1 MSSNHKFES
10 NKKYFTISIY
20 TIAVILI
27 GCVIFRFITQWSN
40 TSKLISQLWDILFP
54 FFMGFLIAYILNP
67 VVAFFQRNVSIK
79 LLKKKSAS
87 TQRGLAIL
95 ISYLVMV
102 GFIIVCLRFIIPQL
116 YDSIREL
123 SLMIPDIY
131 KSIMS
136 IFEHYRENSTDM
148 FPGQIADMIETKTL
162 PKLFELTNNLL
173 TNIVPMLYEA
183 SMSFAKGLFNLFI
196 AFIVS
201 IYMTIDKFILKN
213 AGKRLVLAIFN
224 ENFSY
229 RVLRTLKDCHNIFSG
244 FIIGK
249 SIDSLIIGLLAFV
262 AMTIL
267 KLPYTVLISVIIGVT
282 NMIPYFG
289 PFIGAIPGVLLLLI
303 VSPKMCIIFAI
314 LIFLLQQFDGSILG
328 AVPGA
333 FILFIVSPTKCLIFI
348 IMVFVLQQFDG
359 LILGPKILG
368 ESTGVRPLLILF
380 SITVGGAYFGP
391 LGMFLGVPFFATVQ
405 FLIGNW
411 VDYRLYKKNIK
422 LEKEA

>member
-1 MSSNHKFES
+1 MGNL
-10 NKKYFTISIY
+10 ISIFY
-20 TIAVILI
+20 
-27 GCVIFRFITQWSN
+27 G
-40 TSKLISQLWDILFP
+40 ISDCLYFKSRRS
-54 FFMGFLIAYILNP
+54 FLP
-67 VVAFFQRNVSIK
+67 
-79 LLKKKSAS
+79 KKCINKTFKEDA
-87 TQRGLAIL
+87 QRGLAIL

-289 PFIGAIPGVLLLLI
+289 PFIGGFPAVLVALMTGDLFHAL
-303 VSPKMCIIFAI
+303 
-314 LIFLLQQFDGSILG
+314 
-328 AVPGA
+328 AV
-333 FILFIVSPTKCLIFI
+333 L
-348 IMVFVLQQFDG
+348 VFVFALQQFDG
-359 LILGPKILG
+359 LFLGPKILG
-368 ESTGVRPLLILF
+368 DVVGISPFWVLL
-380 SITVGGAYFGP
+380 SITVFGHFFGFI
-391 LGMFLGVPFFATVQ
+391 GMFLGVPMICVIRMLFNDIIDFR
-405 FLIGNW
+405 N
-411 VDYRLYKKNIK
+411 KM
-422 LEKEA
+422 KELDT

>member
-67 VVAFFQRNVSIK
+67 VVAFFQRNVSMK
-79 LLKKKSAS
+79 LLKKKSANA
-87 TQRGLAIL
+87 QRGLAIL

-289 PFIGAIPGVLLLLI
+289 P
-303 VSPKMCIIFAI
+303 II
-314 LIFLLQQFDGSILG
+314 G

-380 SITVGGAYFGP
+380 SITVGGVCSAEERILYFL
-391 LGMFLGVPFFATVQ
+391 LGSFVIGH

>member
-40 TSKLISQLWDILFP
+40 TSKLISQLWEILFP

-289 PFIGAIPGVLLLLI
+289 P
-303 VSPKMCIIFAI
+303 II
-314 LIFLLQQFDGSILG
+314 G

-368 ESTGVRPLLILF
+368 DSTGLKPLWIIF
-380 SITVGGAYFGP
+380 AITVGGSIAGV
-391 LGMFLGVPFFATVQ
+391 LGMFLGVPAVAFIRY
-405 FLIGNW
+405 LIQ
-411 VDYRLYKKNIK
+411 RLINHQLQKRDESLPEHLQPFEFDSTKH
-422 LEKEA
+422 

>member
-1 MSSNHKFES
+1 MANNHKFES

-20 TIAVILI
+20 TTVVILI
-27 GCVIFRFITQWSN
+27 GCIIFRFVTQWST
-40 TSKLISQLWDILFP
+40 TSKFISQLWGILFP

-67 VVAFFQRNVSIK
+67 VVSFFQRNVSARI
-79 LLKKKSAS
+79 LKSKPDK
-87 TQRGLAIL
+87 QRGLAIL

-102 GFIIVCLRFIIPQL
+102 GCIIICLRFIIPQL

-131 KSIMS
+131 NSIMS
-136 IFEHYRENSTDM
+136 MSEQYRENSTDI
-148 FPGQIADMIETKTL
+148 FPDQIADMIETKTL

-201 IYMTIDKFILKN
+201 IYMTIDKFILKY
-213 AGKRLVLAIFN
+213 AGKRIVLAIFN

-267 KLPYTVLISVIIGVT
+267 KLPYTVLISVIIGIT

-289 PFIGAIPGVLLLLI
+289 P
-303 VSPKMCIIFAI
+303 II
-314 LIFLLQQFDGSILG
+314 G

-333 FILFIVSPTKCLIFI
+333 FILFIVSPMKCLIFI

-405 FLIGNW
+405 FLIKNW
-411 VDYRLYKKNIK
+411 VDYRLYKKKIK
-422 LEKEA
+422 IKKEE

>member
-40 TSKLISQLWDILFP
+40 TSKLISQLWEILFP

-79 LLKKKSAS
+79 LLKKKSANA
-87 TQRGLAIL
+87 QRGLAIL

-289 PFIGAIPGVLLLLI
+289 P
-303 VSPKMCIIFAI
+303 II
-314 LIFLLQQFDGSILG
+314 G

-422 LEKEA
+422 LEKEALHNKRIDSYDIL

>member
-1 MSSNHKFES
+1 MPSNHKFES

-40 TSKLISQLWDILFP
+40 TSKLISQLWEILFP

-67 VVAFFQRNVSIK
+67 VVAFFQRNVSMK
-79 LLKKKSAS
+79 LLKKKSANA
-87 TQRGLAIL
+87 QRGLAIL

-289 PFIGAIPGVLLLLI
+289 P
-303 VSPKMCIIFAI
+303 II
-314 LIFLLQQFDGSILG
+314 G

-405 FLIGNW
+405 FLIGNIIRGLTHMIFCESILF
-411 VDYRLYKKNIK
+411 YCY
-422 LEKEA
+422 

>member
-67 VVAFFQRNVSIK
+67 VVAFFQRNVSMK
-79 LLKKKSAS
+79 LLKKKSANA
-87 TQRGLAIL
+87 QRGLAIL

-289 PFIGAIPGVLLLLI
+289 PFIGGFPAVLVALMTGDLFHAL
-303 VSPKMCIIFAI
+303 
-314 LIFLLQQFDGSILG
+314 
-328 AVPGA
+328 AV
-333 FILFIVSPTKCLIFI
+333 L
-348 IMVFVLQQFDG
+348 VFVFALQQFDG
-359 LILGPKILG
+359 LFLGPKILG
-368 ESTGVRPLLILF
+368 DVVGISPFWVLL
-380 SITVGGAYFGP
+380 SITVFGHFFGFI
-391 LGMFLGVPFFATVQ
+391 GMFLGVPMICVIRMLFNDIIDFR
-405 FLIGNW
+405 N
-411 VDYRLYKKNIK
+411 KM
-422 LEKEA
+422 KELDT

>member
-40 TSKLISQLWDILFP
+40 TSKLISQLWEILFP

-289 PFIGAIPGVLLLLI
+289 P
-303 VSPKMCIIFAI
+303 II
-314 LIFLLQQFDGSILG
+314 G

-333 FILFIVSPTKCLIFI
+333 FILFIVSPTPYKVLINDKDYAFYSTYTNHKRE
-348 IMVFVLQQFDG
+348 FFD
-359 LILGPKILG
+359 
-368 ESTGVRPLLILF
+368 E
-380 SITVGGAYFGP
+380 
-391 LGMFLGVPFFATVQ
+391 FFADEKTGRLIIPEPILNPLHPHEDVNCKLIDVETGDYSEFKMNVDASINRCQDYTVWQ
-405 FLIGNW
+405 
-411 VDYRLYKKNIK
+411 KKGIDP
-422 LEKEA
+422 

>member
-1 MSSNHKFES
+1 MPSNHKFES

-20 TIAVILI
+20 TIVVSLI
-27 GCVIFRFITQWSN
+27 GCVIFRFVTQWST
-40 TSKLISQLWDILFP
+40 TSKLISKLWETLFP

-67 VVAFFQRNVSIK
+67 VVSFFQRNISAK
-79 LLKKKSAS
+79 LFKNKSAKL
-87 TQRGLAIL
+87 QRGSAIL
-95 ISYLVMV
+95 ISYLVLV
-102 GFIIVCLRFIIPQL
+102 GFIIICLRFIIPQL
-116 YDSIREL
+116 YDSLREL

-131 KSIMS
+131 KSIMDM
-136 IFEHYRENSTDM
+136 FEQYRENSTDM
-148 FPGQIADMIETKTL
+148 LPDQIAKMIETKTL
-162 PKLFELTNNLL
+162 PKIFELTNNLL

-183 SMSFAKGLFNLFI
+183 SMSIAKGLFNLFI

-201 IYMTIDKFILKN
+201 IYMTIDKSILKN
-213 AGKRLVLAIFN
+213 AGKRVVLAIFN

-249 SIDSLIIGLLAFV
+249 SIDSLIIGLLAFA

-267 KLPYTVLISVIIGVT
+267 RLPYTVLISVIIGIT

-289 PFIGAIPGVLLLLI
+289 P
-303 VSPKMCIIFAI
+303 II
-314 LIFLLQQFDGSILG
+314 G

-333 FILFIVSPTKCLIFI
+333 FILFIVSPMKCLIFI

-411 VDYRLYKKNIK
+411 VDYRLYKKKITIDEN
-422 LEKEA
+422 E

>member
-67 VVAFFQRNVSIK
+67 VVAFFQRNVSMK
-79 LLKKKSAS
+79 LLKKKSANA
-87 TQRGLAIL
+87 QRGLAIL

-267 KLPYTVLISVIIGVT
+267 KLPYTVLISVII
-282 NMIPYFG
+282 
-289 PFIGAIPGVLLLLI
+289 
-303 VSPKMCIIFAI
+303 
-314 LIFLLQQFDGSILG
+314 
-328 AVPGA
+328 
-333 FILFIVSPTKCLIFI
+333 LFIVSPTKCLIFI

-405 FLIGNW
+405 FLIRNW

>member
-1 MSSNHKFES
+1 MILLINYHSKRSLKCQVTTNSNRI
-10 NKKYFTISIY
+10 KKYFTISIY

-40 TSKLISQLWDILFP
+40 TSKLISQLWEILFP

-289 PFIGAIPGVLLLLI
+289 P
-303 VSPKMCIIFAI
+303 II
-314 LIFLLQQFDGSILG
+314 G

>member
-1 MSSNHKFES
+1 MASNHKFES

-20 TIAVILI
+20 TTVVILI
-27 GCVIFRFITQWSN
+27 GCIIFRFITQWST
-40 TSKLISQLWDILFP
+40 TSKFISQLWGILFP

-67 VVAFFQRNVSIK
+67 VVSFFQRNVSAKI
-79 LLKKKSAS
+79 LKNKPDK
-87 TQRGLAIL
+87 QRGLAIL

-102 GFIIVCLRFIIPQL
+102 GCIIICLRFIIPQL
-116 YDSIREL
+116 YDSVREL

-131 KSIMS
+131 KSINS
-136 IFEHYRENSTDM
+136 IFEHYRENGTDM
-148 FPGQIADMIETKTL
+148 LPGQIADMIETKTL

-173 TNIVPMLYEA
+173 ANIVPMLYEA
-183 SMSFAKGLFNLFI
+183 SMSFAKGLFNVFI

-201 IYMTIDKFILKN
+201 IYMTIDKFILKD
-213 AGKRLVLAIFN
+213 AGKRVVLAIFN

-229 RVLRTLKDCHNIFSG
+229 RVLRTLKDCHNIFSS

-267 KLPYTVLISVIIGVT
+267 KLPYTVLISVIIGIT
-282 NMIPYFG
+282 TMIPYFG
-289 PFIGAIPGVLLLLI
+289 P
-303 VSPKMCIIFAI
+303 II
-314 LIFLLQQFDGSILG
+314 G

-333 FILFIVSPTKCLIFI
+333 FILLIVSPMKCLIFV
-348 IMVFVLQQFDG
+348 IMVFILQQFDG

-368 ESTGVRPLLILF
+368 DSTGVRPLLILF

-391 LGMFLGVPFFATVQ
+391 LGMFLGVPFFATIQ

-422 LEKEA
+422 LEKEN

>member
-1 MSSNHKFES
+1 MGNL
-10 NKKYFTISIY
+10 ISI
-20 TIAVILI
+20 
-27 GCVIFRFITQWSN
+27 
-40 TSKLISQLWDILFP
+40 
-54 FFMGFLIAYILNP
+54 FMGFLIAYILNP

-87 TQRGLAIL
+87 TQRGLAIS

-201 IYMTIDKFILKN
+201 IYMTIDKFILKM
-213 AGKRLVLAIFN
+213 L
-224 ENFSY
+224 ENDWFLQS
-229 RVLRTLKDCHNIFSG
+229 LMKI
-244 FIIGK
+244 
-249 SIDSLIIGLLAFV
+249 SLIV
-262 AMTIL
+262 
-267 KLPYTVLISVIIGVT
+267 
-282 NMIPYFG
+282 YF
-289 PFIGAIPGVLLLLI
+289 AL
-303 VSPKMCIIFAI
+303 
-314 LIFLLQQFDGSILG
+314 
-328 AVPGA
+328 
-333 FILFIVSPTKCLIFI
+333 
-348 IMVFVLQQFDG
+348 
-359 LILGPKILG
+359 
-368 ESTGVRPLLILF
+368 
-380 SITVGGAYFGP
+380 
-391 LGMFLGVPFFATVQ
+391 
-405 FLIGNW
+405 
-411 VDYRLYKKNIK
+411 
-422 LEKEA
+422 

>member
-1 MSSNHKFES
+1 MPSNHKFES

-40 TSKLISQLWDILFP
+40 TSKLISQLWEILFP

-289 PFIGAIPGVLLLLI
+289 P
-303 VSPKMCIIFAI
+303 II
-314 LIFLLQQFDGSILG
+314 G

-368 ESTGVRPLLILF
+368 DSTGLKPLWIIF
-380 SITVGGAYFGP
+380 AITVGGSIAGV
-391 LGMFLGVPFFATVQ
+391 LGMFLGVPAVAFIRY
-405 FLIGNW
+405 LIQ
-411 VDYRLYKKNIK
+411 RLINHQLQKRDESLPEHLQPFEFDSTKH
-422 LEKEA
+422 

>member
-40 TSKLISQLWDILFP
+40 TSKLISQLWEILFP

-289 PFIGAIPGVLLLLI
+289 PFIGGFPAVLVALMTGDLFHAL
-303 VSPKMCIIFAI
+303 
-314 LIFLLQQFDGSILG
+314 
-328 AVPGA
+328 AV
-333 FILFIVSPTKCLIFI
+333 L
-348 IMVFVLQQFDG
+348 VFVFALQQFDG
-359 LILGPKILG
+359 LFLGPKILG
-368 ESTGVRPLLILF
+368 DVVGISPFWVLL
-380 SITVGGAYFGP
+380 SITVFGHFFGFI
-391 LGMFLGVPFFATVQ
+391 GMFLGVPMICVIRMLFNDIIDFR
-405 FLIGNW
+405 N
-411 VDYRLYKKNIK
+411 KM
-422 LEKEA
+422 KELDT

>member
-1 MSSNHKFES
+1 
-10 NKKYFTISIY
+10 
-20 TIAVILI
+20 
-27 GCVIFRFITQWSN
+27 
-40 TSKLISQLWDILFP
+40 
-54 FFMGFLIAYILNP
+54 MGFLIAYILNP
-67 VVAFFQRNVSIK
+67 VVSFFQRNVSARI
-79 LLKKKSAS
+79 LKSKPDK
-87 TQRGLAIL
+87 QRGLAIL

-102 GFIIVCLRFIIPQL
+102 GCIIVCLRFIIPQL

-131 KSIMS
+131 NSIMS
-136 IFEHYRENSTDM
+136 MFEQYRENSTDI
-148 FPGQIADMIETKTL
+148 FPDQIADMIETKTL

-201 IYMTIDKFILKN
+201 IYMTIDKFILKY
-213 AGKRLVLAIFN
+213 AGKRIVLAIFN

-229 RVLRTLKDCHNIFSG
+229 RVLRTLKDCHKIFSG

-267 KLPYTVLISVIIGVT
+267 KLPYTVLISVIIGIT

-289 PFIGAIPGVLLLLI
+289 P
-303 VSPKMCIIFAI
+303 II
-314 LIFLLQQFDGSILG
+314 G

-333 FILFIVSPTKCLIFI
+333 FILFIVSPMKCLIFI

-405 FLIGNW
+405 FLIKNW
-411 VDYRLYKKNIK
+411 VDYRLYKKKIK
-422 LEKEA
+422 IKKKSKRRGLPYLIFCRAILFYLSLICYLFCQII

>member
-1 MSSNHKFES
+1 MANNHKFES

-20 TIAVILI
+20 TIVVLLI
-27 GCVIFRFITQWSN
+27 GCIIFRFVTQWST
-40 TSKLISQLWDILFP
+40 TSKFISQLWEILFP

-67 VVAFFQRNVSIK
+67 VVSFFQRNLTTRLFKDKSTK
-79 LLKKKSAS
+79 L
-87 TQRGLAIL
+87 QRGSAIL

-102 GFIIVCLRFIIPQL
+102 GFIIICLRFIIPQL

-131 KSIMS
+131 KSITDV
-136 IFEHYRENSTDM
+136 FEQYRENSSDM
-148 FPGQIADMIETKTL
+148 LPDQIAEILETKTL
-162 PKLFELTNNLL
+162 PKLFELTNNIL
-173 TNIVPMLYEA
+173 TNLFPMLYEA

-201 IYMTIDKFILKN
+201 IYMTIDKAILKS
-213 AGKRLVLAIFN
+213 AGKRMVLAIFS
-224 ENFSY
+224 ENLSY
-229 RVLRTLKDCHNIFSG
+229 RVLRTLKDCHNIFSS

-249 SIDSLIIGLLAFV
+249 SIDSLIIGLLAFA
-262 AMTIL
+262 AMNIL
-267 KLPYTVLISVIIGVT
+267 RLPYTVLISVIIGIT

-289 PFIGAIPGVLLLLI
+289 P
-303 VSPKMCIIFAI
+303 II
-314 LIFLLQQFDGSILG
+314 G

-333 FILFIVSPTKCLIFI
+333 FILFIVSPMKCLIFV
-348 IMVFVLQQFDG
+348 IMAFVLQQFDG

-391 LGMFLGVPFFATVQ
+391 LGMFLGVPFFATIQ

-411 VDYRLYKKNIK
+411 IDYRLYKKNVK
-422 LEKEA
+422 MNEEK

>member
-1 MSSNHKFES
+1 
-10 NKKYFTISIY
+10 
-20 TIAVILI
+20 
-27 GCVIFRFITQWSN
+27 
-40 TSKLISQLWDILFP
+40 
-54 FFMGFLIAYILNP
+54 
-67 VVAFFQRNVSIK
+67 
-79 LLKKKSAS
+79 
-87 TQRGLAIL
+87 
-95 ISYLVMV
+95 MV

-131 KSIMS
+131 KSIVS

-249 SIDSLIIGLLAFV
+249 SIDSLIIGLLGFCCDDYFK
-262 AMTIL
+262 TSLYRIDQCYYRCHKYDFLIL
-267 KLPYTVLISVIIGVT
+267 DRSLVQFP
-282 NMIPYFG
+282 
-289 PFIGAIPGVLLLLI
+289 VLLFFYRKPDKVPDLYYHW
-303 VSPKMCIIFAI
+303 
-314 LIFLLQQFDGSILG
+314 FLS
-328 AVPGA
+328 
-333 FILFIVSPTKCLIFI
+333 C
-348 IMVFVLQQFDG
+348 
-359 LILGPKILG
+359 
-368 ESTGVRPLLILF
+368 
-380 SITVGGAYFGP
+380 
-391 LGMFLGVPFFATVQ
+391 
-405 FLIGNW
+405 
-411 VDYRLYKKNIK
+411 
-422 LEKEA
+422 

>member
-1 MSSNHKFES
+1 MASNHKFES

-20 TIAVILI
+20 TTVVILI
-27 GCVIFRFITQWSN
+27 GCIIFRFVTQWST
-40 TSKLISQLWDILFP
+40 TSKFISQLWGILFP

-67 VVAFFQRNVSIK
+67 VVSFFQRNVSAKI
-79 LLKKKSAS
+79 LKGKPEK
-87 TQRGLAIL
+87 QRGLAIL

-102 GFIIVCLRFIIPQL
+102 GCIIICLRFIIPQL
-116 YDSIREL
+116 YDSVREL

-131 KSIMS
+131 KSINS
-136 IFEHYRENSTDM
+136 IFEHYRENGTDM
-148 FPGQIADMIETKTL
+148 LPGQIADMIETKTL

-173 TNIVPMLYEA
+173 ANIVPMLYEA
-183 SMSFAKGLFNLFI
+183 SMSFAKGLFNVFI

-213 AGKRLVLAIFN
+213 AGKRVVLAIFN

-229 RVLRTLKDCHNIFSG
+229 RVLRTLKDCHNIFSS

-267 KLPYTVLISVIIGVT
+267 KLPYTVLISVIIGIT

-289 PFIGAIPGVLLLLI
+289 P
-303 VSPKMCIIFAI
+303 II
-314 LIFLLQQFDGSILG
+314 G

-333 FILFIVSPTKCLIFI
+333 FILLIVSPMKCLIFV

-368 ESTGVRPLLILF
+368 DSTGVRPLLILF

-391 LGMFLGVPFFATVQ
+391 LGMFLGVPFFATIQ

-422 LEKEA
+422 VEKDS

>member
-27 GCVIFRFITQWSN
+27 GCVIFRFVTQWSN
-40 TSKLISQLWDILFP
+40 TSKLISQLWGILFP

-87 TQRGLAIL
+87 AQRGLAIL

-289 PFIGAIPGVLLLLI
+289 P
-303 VSPKMCIIFAI
+303 II
-314 LIFLLQQFDGSILG
+314 G

-422 LEKEA
+422 LEKKLNIIRGLTHMIFCESILFYCY

>member
-1 MSSNHKFES
+1 MASNHKFES

-20 TIAVILI
+20 TTVVILI
-27 GCVIFRFITQWSN
+27 GCIIFRFITQWST
-40 TSKLISQLWDILFP
+40 TSKFISQLWGILFP

-67 VVAFFQRNVSIK
+67 VVSFFQRNVSAKI
-79 LLKKKSAS
+79 LKNKPDK
-87 TQRGLAIL
+87 QRGLAIL

-102 GFIIVCLRFIIPQL
+102 GCIIICLRFIIPQL
-116 YDSIREL
+116 YDSVREL

-131 KSIMS
+131 KSINS
-136 IFEHYRENSTDM
+136 IFEHYRENGTDM
-148 FPGQIADMIETKTL
+148 LPGQIADMIETKTL

-173 TNIVPMLYEA
+173 ANIVPMLYEA
-183 SMSFAKGLFNLFI
+183 SMSFAKGLFNVFI

-201 IYMTIDKFILKN
+201 IYMTIDKFILKD
-213 AGKRLVLAIFN
+213 AGKRVVLAIFN

-229 RVLRTLKDCHNIFSG
+229 RVLCTLKDCHNIFSS

-267 KLPYTVLISVIIGVT
+267 KLPYTVLISVIIGIT

-289 PFIGAIPGVLLLLI
+289 P
-303 VSPKMCIIFAI
+303 II
-314 LIFLLQQFDGSILG
+314 G

-333 FILFIVSPTKCLIFI
+333 FILLIVSPMKCLIFV
-348 IMVFVLQQFDG
+348 IMVFILQQFDG

-368 ESTGVRPLLILF
+368 DSTGVRPLLILF

-391 LGMFLGVPFFATVQ
+391 LGMFLGVPFFATIQ

-422 LEKEA
+422 LEKEN